1 MRGGG
6 AVAVRNYFDSFGMSY
21 LSFSKGV
28 FIFFMVLSLGLGSF
42 SRAFSSD
49 VWRTDPSR
57 INALK
62 SEALGLLNSGRYLEA
77 SKAYIFLHDSLF
89 VQEDDILANL
99 AHSLFQSGDTM
110 GAVARYE
117 ALLSRSSNASLRSM
131 ALNQLGVL
139 ARSPS
144 ASRRSL
150 EALLAFFKRALR
162 QDFTNESARFNYEW
176 VKRRLDAMP
185 PSTEDE
191 KGEQGEEEE
200 EEGEEGEENKQ
211 EGEQGDG
218 NEQEGKQGE
227 GNEQEGEQGSEEKE
241 SGAQGEGNKEDG
253 EQGEASKAEEE
264 KEGEEGEGGK
274 AVREGEEE
282 VDEQEAAE
290 AARFEKINMTKENAQ
305 LILDALKQNE
315 LQYIQQ
321 MRRKPTRPKSKNKPD
336 W

>member
-1 MRGGG
+1 
-6 AVAVRNYFDSFGMSY
+6 MSY

-28 FIFFMVLSLGLGSF
+28 FIFFMFLSLGLGSF

-62 SEALGLLNSGRYLEA
+62 SEALGLLHSGRYLEA

-99 AHSLFQSGDTM
+99 AHALFQSGDTM
-110 GAVARYE
+110 GAVGRYE

-162 QDFTNESARFNYEW
+162 QDYTNESARFNYEW

-191 KGEQGEEEE
+191 KGEEGE

-211 EGEQGDG
+211 EGEQGG
-218 NEQEGKQGE
+218 WK
-227 GNEQEGEQGSEEKE
+227 
-241 SGAQGEGNKEDG
+241 
-253 EQGEASKAEEE
+253 
-264 KEGEEGEGGK
+264 
-274 AVREGEEE
+274 
-282 VDEQEAAE
+282 
-290 AARFEKINMTKENAQ
+290 
-305 LILDALKQNE
+305 
-315 LQYIQQ
+315 
-321 MRRKPTRPKSKNKPD
+321 
-336 W
+336 